1 MDPLSGS
8 DPRSG
13 IRSSGGNDVDTRSSV
28 ELGEQGGVV
37 MRVTVVGLGY
47 VGLVT
52 GACLADWGHEVV
64 GVDADPRRLNAL
76 RDGRM
81 PFHEPRLPELVADG
95 VASGRLSFSSDL
107 PAASAAADI
116 VVVAV
121 GTHDGNGGW
130 QTDTVRGALAD
141 IVPAMHEGATLVVRS
156 TLPPDFIRQL
166 PAIVAGRR
174 HAAGREDVPVMLNP
188 EFTREGRAVRDYQEP
203 DRIVFGIVS
212 DPAGRGE
219 AALREMYRSATAP
232 VVVMGAIDAAI
243 TKLGANLFLATKIS
257 FANELAEICDAFGAD
272 VATVVDGM
280 SYDSRIGGA
289 FLRAGVG
296 FGGSCLP
303 NQVSMTIRTAAQV
316 GVDTPLL
323 TAVDTVNHRR
333 RTQVVERASALLDG
347 TVRGRRIALL
357 GLTFKPDTDD
367 LRDAPAL
374 TIASEFIEAGATVV
388 AYDPMPT
395 ARERSATLVPG
406 LEIAESTSDAVTGAD
421 ATVLV
426 TEWPEFVDLD
436 WASAGALM
444 NRRIVIDGRNVLA
457 GDRMAAAGFLYS
469 SFGRGTIAP
478 DAAADFATAATGRV
492 ASFQWG
498 KG

>member
-1 MDPLSGS
+1 
-8 DPRSG
+8 
-13 IRSSGGNDVDTRSSV
+13 
-28 ELGEQGGVV
+28 

-52 GACLADWGHEVV
+52 GACLAEWDHDVI
-64 GVDADPRRLNAL
+64 GVDADPRRLGAL
-76 RDGRM
+76 REGRI

-95 VASGRLSFSSDL
+95 ISRGKLTFSDDL
-107 PAASAAADI
+107 KAASASAEL

-141 IVPAMHEGATLVVRS
+141 IVPAMADGTTLVVRS

-166 PAIVAGRR
+166 PALVASRRTAHGRTPI
-174 HAAGREDVPVMLNP
+174 PVMLNP
-188 EFTREGRAVRDYQEP
+188 EFTREGRAVRDYQQP
-203 DRIVFGIVS
+203 DRIVLGVVT
-212 DPAGRGE
+212 DPEGHGE
-219 AALREMYRSATAP
+219 AALRELYHSAAAP
-232 VVVMGAIDAAI
+232 IVVMGAIDAAI

-280 SYDSRIGGA
+280 SYDARIGGS

-316 GVDTPLL
+316 GVGTPLL
-323 TAVDTVNHRR
+323 TAVDEVNHRR
-333 RTQVVERASALLDG
+333 RSQVVERAASLLEG

-374 TIASEFIEAGATVV
+374 TIAAQLIEQGASVV

-395 ARERSATLVPG
+395 ARERSTTLVPG
-406 LEIAESTSDAVTGAD
+406 LEVELAASDAIAGAD
-421 ATVLV
+421 AAILV

-436 WASAGALM
+436 WTAVGATM
-444 NRRIVIDGRNVLA
+444 RRRVLIDGRNVLS
-457 GDRMAAAGFLYS
+457 GERLAAAGFAYS
-469 SFGRGTIAP
+469 SFGRGTILP
-478 DAAADFATAATGRV
+478 DPVAEGAVARAGRV
-492 ASFQWG
+492 GTLQWG
-498 KG
+498 EG

>member
-1 MDPLSGS
+1 
-8 DPRSG
+8 
-13 IRSSGGNDVDTRSSV
+13 
-28 ELGEQGGVV
+28 

-52 GACLADWGHEVV
+52 AACLAEWDHDVV
-64 GVDADPRRLNAL
+64 GIDANPQRLDAL

-95 VASGRLSFSSDL
+95 VVSGRLSFASDL
-107 PAASAAADI
+107 AAAAADADLVI
-116 VVVAV
+116 VAV

-130 QTDTVRGALAD
+130 QTDTVRGCLAEL
-141 IVPAMHEGATLVVRS
+141 VPAMAEGATLVIRS

-166 PAIVAGRR
+166 PSLVTGRR
-174 HAAGREDVPVMLNP
+174 TAAERGPLAVLLNP
-188 EFTREGRAVRDYQEP
+188 EFTREGRAVHDFQTP
-203 DRIVFGIVS
+203 DRVVLGIVS
-212 DPAGRGE
+212 DFAGSGE
-219 AALREMYRSATAP
+219 AALRHLYKEAGAP
-232 VVVMGAIDAAI
+232 IVVMGAIDAAI

-280 SYDSRIGGA
+280 SYDARIGGA
-289 FLRAGVG
+289 FLKAGVG

-316 GVDTPLL
+316 GVPTPLL
-323 TAVDTVNHRR
+323 TAVDEVNHRR
-333 RTQVVERASALLDG
+333 RVQVVERAAALLDG
-347 TVRGRRIALL
+347 TVRHRRIALL

-374 TIASEFIEAGATVV
+374 TIAKGFIDGGAEVV

-395 ARERSATLVPG
+395 ARERAGAIVPG
-406 LEIAESTSDAVTGAD
+406 LRVVENAGDAIAGAD
-421 ATVLV
+421 LAVLV

-436 WASAGALM
+436 WGAAGATM
-444 NRRIVIDGRNVLA
+444 RRRVVIDGRNVLS
-457 GDRMAAAGFLYS
+457 GEQLAAAGFTYA
-469 SFGRGTIAP
+469 SFGRGSLLP
-478 DAAADFATAATGRV
+478 GDATGDGLLAGLRQG
-492 ASFQWG
+492 ALRWG
-498 KG
+498 EG

>member
-1 MDPLSGS
+1 
-8 DPRSG
+8 
-13 IRSSGGNDVDTRSSV
+13 
-28 ELGEQGGVV
+28 

-52 GACLADWGHEVV
+52 GACLAEWDHEVT
-64 GVDADPRRLNAL
+64 GVDADPRRLGAL
-76 RDGRM
+76 REGRM

-95 VASGRLSFSSDL
+95 ISRGKLTFTDDL
-107 PAASAAADI
+107 KAAAATADM

-141 IVPAMHEGATLVVRS
+141 IVPVMQDKATLVVRS

-166 PAIVAGRR
+166 PSIVASRR
-174 HAAGREDVPVMLNP
+174 QAAGRAPIPVMLNP
-188 EFTREGRAVRDYQEP
+188 EFTREGRAVRDYQQP
-203 DRIVFGIVS
+203 DRIVLGVVS
-212 DPAGRGE
+212 DPDGHGE
-219 AALREMYRSATAP
+219 AALRELYHSAAAP
-232 VVVMGAIDAAI
+232 IIVMGAIDAAI

-280 SYDSRIGGA
+280 SYDARIGGS
-289 FLRAGVG
+289 FLKAGVG

-303 NQVSMTIRTAAQV
+303 NQVTMTIRTAAQA

-323 TAVDTVNHRR
+323 TAVDDVNHRR
-333 RTQVVERASALLDG
+333 RTQVVERAASMLDG

-374 TIASEFIEAGATVV
+374 TIAAELIEQGAKVV

-395 ARERSATLVPG
+395 ARERSVDLVPG
-406 LEIAESTSDAVTGAD
+406 LEVEHAAADAIADSDAAI
-421 ATVLV
+421 LV
-426 TEWPEFVDLD
+426 TEWPEFVELD
-436 WASAGALM
+436 WGAAGDTM
-444 NRRIVIDGRNVLA
+444 RRRVLIDGRNVLSGERLA
-457 GDRMAAAGFLYS
+457 LVGFAYS
-469 SFGRGTIAP
+469 SFGRGTYVPEGATEGAVTAP
-478 DAAADFATAATGRV
+478 AR
-492 ASFQWG
+492 SRSLQWG
-498 KG
+498 EG

>member
-1 MDPLSGS
+1 
-8 DPRSG
+8 
-13 IRSSGGNDVDTRSSV
+13 
-28 ELGEQGGVV
+28 

-52 GACLADWGHEVV
+52 GACLAEWDHDVT
-64 GVDADPRRLNAL
+64 GVDADPRRLGAL
-76 RDGRM
+76 REGRI
-81 PFHEPRLPELVADG
+81 PFHEPRLPELVSDG
-95 VASGRLSFSSDL
+95 ISRGKLLFTDDL
-107 PAASAAADI
+107 KAASASADM

-141 IVPAMHEGATLVVRS
+141 IVPAMQDHATLVVRS

-166 PAIVAGRR
+166 PSIVASRR
-174 HAAGREDVPVMLNP
+174 SSAGRPAVPVMLNP
-188 EFTREGRAVRDYQEP
+188 EFTREGRAVRDYQQP
-203 DRIVFGIVS
+203 DRIVLGVVS
-212 DPAGRGE
+212 DPDGRGE
-219 AALREMYRSATAP
+219 AALRALYHSAAAP
-232 VVVMGAIDAAI
+232 IIVMGAIDAAI

-280 SYDSRIGGA
+280 SYDTRIGGS
-289 FLRAGVG
+289 FLKAGVG

-303 NQVSMTIRTAAQV
+303 NQVTMTIRTAAQA

-323 TAVDTVNHRR
+323 TAVDDVNHRR
-333 RTQVVERASALLDG
+333 RTQVVERAASLLDG

-374 TIASEFIEAGATVV
+374 TIAAELIEQGATVV

-395 ARERSATLVPG
+395 ARERSAALVPG
-406 LEIAESTSDAVTGAD
+406 LGVEHAAADAITGAD
-421 ATVLV
+421 AAILV
-426 TEWPEFVDLD
+426 TEWPEFVELD
-436 WASAGALM
+436 WSAVGATM
-444 NRRIVIDGRNVLA
+444 RRRVLIDGRNVLS
-457 GDRMAAAGFLYS
+457 GDRLAAAGFAYS
-469 SFGRGTIAP
+469 SFGRGTYVP
-478 DAAADFATAATGRV
+478 EGAAEGALAGTARAR
-492 ASFQWG
+492 SLQWG
-498 KG
+498 EG

>member
-1 MDPLSGS
+1 
-8 DPRSG
+8 
-13 IRSSGGNDVDTRSSV
+13 
-28 ELGEQGGVV
+28 

-52 GACLADWGHEVV
+52 GACLAEWDHEVT
-64 GVDADPRRLNAL
+64 GVDADPRRLGAL
-76 RDGRM
+76 REGRM

-95 VASGRLSFSSDL
+95 ISRGKLSFTDDL
-107 PAASAAADI
+107 KAASASADM

-141 IVPAMHEGATLVVRS
+141 IVPVMQDGATLVVRS

-166 PAIVAGRR
+166 PSIVGSRRQSAGRP
-174 HAAGREDVPVMLNP
+174 AVPVMLNP
-188 EFTREGRAVRDYQEP
+188 EFTREGRAVRDYQQP
-203 DRIVFGIVS
+203 DRIVIGVVS
-212 DPAGRGE
+212 DPDGHGE
-219 AALREMYRSATAP
+219 AALRELYHSAAAP
-232 VVVMGAIDAAI
+232 IIVMGAIDAAI

-280 SYDSRIGGA
+280 SYDTRIGGS
-289 FLRAGVG
+289 FLKAGVG

-303 NQVSMTIRTAAQV
+303 NQVTMTIRTAAQA

-323 TAVDTVNHRR
+323 TAVDDVNHRR
-333 RTQVVERASALLDG
+333 RTQVVERAASMLDG
-347 TVRGRRIALL
+347 TVRGRRIAIL

-374 TIASEFIEAGATVV
+374 TIAAELIEGGATVV

-395 ARERSATLVPG
+395 ARDRSATLVPG
-406 LEIAESTSDAVTGAD
+406 LLVEHAAAD
-421 ATVLV
+421 AIADADAAILV
-426 TEWPEFVDLD
+426 TEWPEFVELD
-436 WASAGALM
+436 WGAAGDTM
-444 NRRIVIDGRNVLA
+444 RRRVLIDGRNVLSGERLA
-457 GDRMAAAGFLYS
+457 QVGFTYS
-469 SFGRGTIAP
+469 SFGRGTYVPDGAPEGAIAGS
-478 DAAADFATAATGRV
+478 ARSRTL
-492 ASFQWG
+492 QWG
-498 KG
+498 EG

>member
-1 MDPLSGS
+1 
-8 DPRSG
+8 
-13 IRSSGGNDVDTRSSV
+13 
-28 ELGEQGGVV
+28 

-52 GACLADWGHEVV
+52 GACLAEWDHDVV
-64 GVDADPRRLNAL
+64 GVDADPRRLGAL
-76 RDGRM
+76 REGRI

-95 VASGRLSFSSDL
+95 IARGKLTFTDDL
-107 PAASAAADI
+107 KAASASADM

-141 IVPAMHEGATLVVRS
+141 IVPAMPDTSTLVVRS

-166 PAIVAGRR
+166 PALVASRRAAHGRSPI
-174 HAAGREDVPVMLNP
+174 PVMLNP
-188 EFTREGRAVRDYQEP
+188 EFTREGRAVRDYQQP
-203 DRIVFGIVS
+203 DRIVLGVVS
-212 DPAGRGE
+212 DPDGHGE
-219 AALREMYRSATAP
+219 SALRELYHTAAAP
-232 VVVMGAIDAAI
+232 IVVMGAIDAAI

-280 SYDSRIGGA
+280 SYDSRIGGS
-289 FLRAGVG
+289 FLKAGVG

-303 NQVSMTIRTAAQV
+303 NQVSMTIRTAAQA

-323 TAVDTVNHRR
+323 SAVDEVNHRR
-333 RTQVVERASALLDG
+333 RTQVVERAASLLEG

-374 TIASEFIEAGATVV
+374 TIAAELIEQGASVV

-406 LEIAESTSDAVTGAD
+406 LEVVHAAGDAIAGAD
-421 ATVLV
+421 AAILV
-426 TEWPEFVDLD
+426 TEWPEFVELD
-436 WASAGALM
+436 WAAAGSTM
-444 NRRIVIDGRNVLA
+444 SRRVLIDGRNVLS
-457 GDRMAAAGFLYS
+457 GERLAAAGFAYS
-469 SFGRGTIAP
+469 SFGRGTIVP
-478 DAAADFATAATGRV
+478 DGATEAALAGSGVRV
-492 ASFQWG
+492 LQWG
-498 KG
+498 EG

>member
-1 MDPLSGS
+1 
-8 DPRSG
+8 
-13 IRSSGGNDVDTRSSV
+13 
-28 ELGEQGGVV
+28 

-52 GACLADWGHEVV
+52 GACLAEWDHDVV
-64 GVDADPRRLNAL
+64 GVDADPRRLGAL
-76 RDGRM
+76 REGRI

-95 VASGRLSFSSDL
+95 IARGKLTFTDDL
-107 PAASAAADI
+107 KAASASADM

-141 IVPAMHEGATLVVRS
+141 IVPAMPDTSTLVVRS

-166 PAIVAGRR
+166 PALVASRRAAHGRSPI
-174 HAAGREDVPVMLNP
+174 PVMLNP
-188 EFTREGRAVRDYQEP
+188 EFTREGRAVRDYQQP
-203 DRIVFGIVS
+203 DRIVLGVVS
-212 DPAGRGE
+212 DPDGHGE
-219 AALREMYRSATAP
+219 SALRELYHTAAAP
-232 VVVMGAIDAAI
+232 IVVMGAIDAAI

-280 SYDSRIGGA
+280 SYDSRIGGS
-289 FLRAGVG
+289 FLKAGVG

-303 NQVSMTIRTAAQV
+303 NQVSMTIRTAAQA

-323 TAVDTVNHRR
+323 SAVDEVNHRR
-333 RTQVVERASALLDG
+333 RTQVVERAASLLEG

-374 TIASEFIEAGATVV
+374 TIAAELIEQGASVV

-406 LEIAESTSDAVTGAD
+406 LEVVHAAGDAIAD
-421 ATVLV
+421 ADAAILV
-426 TEWPEFVDLD
+426 TEWPEFVELD
-436 WASAGALM
+436 WAAAGATM
-444 NRRIVIDGRNVLA
+444 SRRVLIDGRNVLS
-457 GDRMAAAGFLYS
+457 GERLAAAGFAYS
-469 SFGRGTIAP
+469 SFGRGTIVP
-478 DAAADFATAATGRV
+478 DGATEAALAGSGVRV
-492 ASFQWG
+492 LQWG
-498 KG
+498 EG

>member
-1 MDPLSGS
+1 
-8 DPRSG
+8 
-13 IRSSGGNDVDTRSSV
+13 
-28 ELGEQGGVV
+28 

-52 GACLADWGHEVV
+52 GACLAEWEHDVT
-64 GVDADPRRLNAL
+64 GVDADPGRLGSL
-76 RDGRM
+76 RDGRV
-81 PFHEPRLPELVADG
+81 PFHEPRLAELVADG
-95 VASGRLSFSSDL
+95 VERGTLQFTDDL
-107 PAASAAADI
+107 AAASASADMVI
-116 VVVAV
+116 VAV

-141 IVPAMHEGATLVVRS
+141 IIPAMIDGSTLVIRS

-166 PAIVAGRR
+166 PALVTSRR
-174 HAAGREDVPVMLNP
+174 SASGKAPIPVLLNP
-188 EFTREGRAVRDYQEP
+188 EFTREGRAVRDFQQP
-203 DRIVFGIVS
+203 DRIVLGVVT
-212 DPAGRGE
+212 DPDGHGE
-219 AALREMYRSATAP
+219 AALRELYHSAAAP
-232 VVVMGAIDAAI
+232 VIVMGAIDAAI

-280 SYDSRIGGA
+280 SYDTRIGGA

-303 NQVSMTIRTAAQV
+303 NQVTMTIRTAAQF

-323 TAVDTVNHRR
+323 TAVDDVNLRR
-333 RTQVVERASALLDG
+333 RSQVVERAAALLDG

-374 TIASEFIEAGATVV
+374 TIAANLVEAGASVV

-395 ARERSATLVPG
+395 ARDRSASLVAG
-406 LEIAESTSDAVTGAD
+406 LEVVPSAADALRGAD
-421 ATVLV
+421 AAILV
-426 TEWPEFVDLD
+426 TEWPEFSELD
-436 WASAGALM
+436 WAVVGPTM
-444 NRRIVIDGRNVLA
+444 TRRVVIDGRNVLA
-457 GDRMAAAGFLYS
+457 GDRMAADGFTYS
-469 SFGRGTIAP
+469 SFGRGTLV
-478 DAAADFATAATGRV
+478 ADATAESAVAPTGSL
-492 ASFQWG
+492 ASLQWG
-498 KG
+498 QG

>member
-1 MDPLSGS
+1 
-8 DPRSG
+8 
-13 IRSSGGNDVDTRSSV
+13 
-28 ELGEQGGVV
+28 

-52 GACLADWGHEVV
+52 GACLAEWDHDVT
-64 GVDADPRRLNAL
+64 GVDADPRRLGAL
-76 RDGRM
+76 REGRI
-81 PFHEPRLPELVADG
+81 PFHEPRLPELVSDG
-95 VASGRLSFSSDL
+95 ISRGKLLFTDDL
-107 PAASAAADI
+107 KAASASADM

-141 IVPAMHEGATLVVRS
+141 IVPAMQDHATLVVRS

-166 PAIVAGRR
+166 PSIVASRR
-174 HAAGREDVPVMLNP
+174 SSAGRPAVPVMLNP
-188 EFTREGRAVRDYQEP
+188 EFTREGRAVRDYQQP
-203 DRIVFGIVS
+203 DRIVLGVVS
-212 DPAGRGE
+212 DPDGRGE
-219 AALREMYRSATAP
+219 AALRALYHSAAAP
-232 VVVMGAIDAAI
+232 IIVMGAIDAAI

-280 SYDSRIGGA
+280 SYDTRIGGS
-289 FLRAGVG
+289 FLKAGVG

-303 NQVSMTIRTAAQV
+303 NQVTMTIRTAAQA

-323 TAVDTVNHRR
+323 TAVDDVNHRR
-333 RTQVVERASALLDG
+333 RSQVVERAASLLDG

-374 TIASEFIEAGATVV
+374 TIAAELIEQGATVV

-395 ARERSATLVPG
+395 ARERSAALVPG
-406 LEIAESTSDAVTGAD
+406 LAVEHAAADAITGAD
-421 ATVLV
+421 AAILV
-426 TEWPEFVDLD
+426 TEWPEFVELD
-436 WASAGALM
+436 WSVVGATM
-444 NRRIVIDGRNVLA
+444 RRRVLIDGRNVLS
-457 GDRMAAAGFLYS
+457 GDRLAAAGFAYS
-469 SFGRGTIAP
+469 SFGRGTYVP
-478 DAAADFATAATGRV
+478 EGAAEGALAGTARAR
-492 ASFQWG
+492 SLQWG
-498 KG
+498 EG